1 MPDEIGLSCQS
12 GKGFAECAP
21 ERPLSPFLSHV
32 RLRLAK
38 IVTLGNFVNA
48 ATHDFGEGS
57 AIAARARLDIKAYEL
72 WTRCHEDGRV
82 PSQQQLLG
90 HDDCDFVDHSVLIKF
105 RRDDTTPTISHIGTQ
120 LWLGLDGLLPQDI
133 DEVPARS
140 VLSRIT
146 EHYLEAVAN
155 RTAVGF
161 EAEFVNEDGSAIG
174 YRAIALPCA
183 TDGKHIDAVLGVVDY
198 SMVGEAAGG
207 EAAAPHPSAGPQDGA
222 IDPSTGQGDMPK
234 EGWRSVIAKMRRG
247 PGEPVAD
254 EAVADE
260 SEPAAQAPVVQAADA
275 EPPPLAPKKP
285 RKRQALDPL
294 PEPAADISQP
304 AAGGRSAQ
312 SAVIAA
318 ALDQLLAIDGALAAA
333 LVELDSGMPLASAGV
348 PDGIDLDIAVAGNTE
363 VLRAKYRALRAL
375 GIEQRVED
383 IMITLPAQYHLLR
396 PLSCDDGLFLCLVID
411 SGSAT
416 LGMARHELRRVER
429 GLVL

>member
-1 MPDEIGLSCQS
+1 M
-12 GKGFAECAP
+12 
-21 ERPLSPFLSHV
+21 
-32 RLRLAK
+32 
-38 IVTLGNFVNA
+38 NA
-48 ATHDFGEGS
+48 ATHDFGNDN
-57 AIAARARLDIKAYEL
+57 AAGAGTRLDLKAYEL
-72 WTRCHEDGRV
+72 WTRCHTDGGV
-82 PSQQQLLG
+82 PSQQELLS
-90 HDDCDFVDHSVLIKF
+90 HEDCNFVDHSVLIKLK
-105 RRDDTTPTISHIGTQ
+105 RDESTPTISHIGTQ

-183 TDGKHIDAVLGVVDY
+183 SDGERIDAVLGVVDY
-198 SMVGEAAGG
+198 SMVDDETEGETSVPTLPP
-207 EAAAPHPSAGPQDGA
+207 APGDSAVQSPAEQD
-222 IDPSTGQGDMPK
+222 DMPK

-247 PGEPVAD
+247 PDEPVAD
-254 EAVADE
+254 EAMPGA
-260 SEPAAQAPVVQAADA
+260 
-275 EPPPLAPKKP
+275 PPPAKP

-294 PEPAADISQP
+294 PEPAEEG
-304 AAGGRSAQ
+304 AAPVMEARSAQ
-312 SAVIAA
+312 TAAIAG
-318 ALDQLLAIDGALAAA
+318 ALDQLLAIDGAIAAA
-333 LVELDSGMPLASAGV
+333 LVELDSGMPLASAGD
-348 PDGIDLDIAVAGNTE
+348 PGEIDLDIAVAGNTE

-396 PLSCDDGLFLCLVID
+396 PLSSNDGLFLCLVVD

-429 GLVL
+429 GLEI